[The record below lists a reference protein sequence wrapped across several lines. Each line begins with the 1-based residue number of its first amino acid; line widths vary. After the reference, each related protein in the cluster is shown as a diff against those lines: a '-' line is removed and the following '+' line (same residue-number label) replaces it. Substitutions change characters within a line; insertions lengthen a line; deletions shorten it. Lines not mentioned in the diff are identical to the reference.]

1 MVKDFVELS
10 VEEQINFAR
19 TLVEE
24 LNTNNIFLEVTD
36 LEFQDVYVED
46 TQVVIDLSLKNPIK
60 VSRQATWQA
69 GTEEGAEEDPGDN
82 AAYDTTLRDEVKKA
96 FKALDTEFG
105 GYHLEL
111 QLEDIEEDETVEA
124 EIEINHLS
132 HEDSGIG
139 SYEFWGFK
147 GYDSNPYVEV
157 EGTVTKA
164 YNCTLTLVVES
175 K

>member
-1 MVKDFVELS
+1 MVKNFVELS

-19 TLVEE
+19 TLIEE
-24 LNTNNIFLEVTD
+24 LNKSSIFIEATD

-46 TQVVIDLSLKNPIK
+46 TQAVIDLSFKNPIK

-69 GTEEGAEEDPGDN
+69 GTEEAAEEDPCSD
-82 AAYDTTLRDEVKKA
+82 AAYDTTIRDEVKKA
-96 FKALDTEFG
+96 FKALDLEFNN
-105 GYHLEL
+105 YHLS
-111 QLEDIEEDETVEA
+111 LEINDIEEDETVEA